1 MELIVKK
8 YLGSCIQFKMVNNE
22 VYANATAM
30 CKAFNKIPKDWLRN
44 EQTNR
49 YIEALKRKDNMPNE
63 VISIV
68 QGGISTEQGTWV
80 HEKLILKLAQWL
92 DVDFEIWCDEQIAAL
107 IREGKVSLNVSSY
120 MIDDPIKRA
129 EKWIEE
135 QKQHKLDLE
144 EKQKVIEYK
153 EDVIIGLV
161 EDIDLST
168 KRQRITQIIRHNSK
182 NYSDR
187 YNLLYTEFEK
197 KYHCNL
203 EARMNTYNSNNKPK
217 VKNKMDYIDKG
228 MNKIPQLYELC
239 VKIFENDVEKL
250 KKQWFDTIGV
260 D

>member
-1 MELIVKK
+1 MELIKV
-8 YLGSCIQFKMVNNE
+8 
-22 VYANATAM
+22 
-30 CKAFNKIPKDWLRN
+30 
-44 EQTNR
+44 
-49 YIEALKRKDNMPNE
+49 
-63 VISIV
+63 
-68 QGGISTEQGTWV
+68 TEQNGEQLV
-80 HEKLILKLAQWL
+80 SARDLHEFLEVKSKFADWIKNRIEKYGFEENQDFVTISKNLENGGREIDYILKLDMGKELSMVEGNEKGSLARKY
-92 DVDFEIWCDEQIAAL
+92 FIACEKKIKEIAIA
-107 IREGKVSLNVSSY
+107 SY

-135 QKQHKLDLE
+135 QKQHKLALE

-168 KRQRITQIIRHNSK
+168 KRQRITQIVRHNSK

-187 YNLLYTEFEK
+187 YKLLYTEFEK

-203 EARMNTYNSNNKPK
+203 EARMSTYNSNNKPK

>member
-1 MELIVKK
+1 MELIKV
-8 YLGSCIQFKMVNNE
+8 
-22 VYANATAM
+22 
-30 CKAFNKIPKDWLRN
+30 
-44 EQTNR
+44 
-49 YIEALKRKDNMPNE
+49 
-63 VISIV
+63 
-68 QGGISTEQGTWV
+68 TEQNGEQLV
-80 HEKLILKLAQWL
+80 SARDLHEFLEVKSKFADWIKNRIEKYGFEENQDFVTISKNLENGGREIDYILKLDMGKELSMVEGNEKGSQARKY
-92 DVDFEIWCDEQIAAL
+92 FIACEKKIKEIAIA
-107 IREGKVSLNVSSY
+107 SY

-135 QKQHKLDLE
+135 QKQHKIELE

-182 NYSDR
+182 NYSER

-203 EARMNTYNSNNKPK
+203 EARMSTYNSNNKPK